1 MNWLLA
7 FRNIPNPS
15 CVLYNI
21 FTQIYL
27 ILINFTQFIVDCPSC
42 AGELLDAAGSC
53 VGQVGYGLIACIQEF
68 MDPEHPCFDCITDVV
83 ENSSSHKAW
92 REYLQSQIKNMDQ
105 IQQ

>member
-1 MNWLLA
+1 MPLALL
-7 FRNIPNPS
+7 FNINKP
-15 CVLYNI
+15 NI
-21 FTQIYL
+21 FPQIYL

-68 MDPEHPCFDCITDVV
+68 MDPENPCFDCITDVV